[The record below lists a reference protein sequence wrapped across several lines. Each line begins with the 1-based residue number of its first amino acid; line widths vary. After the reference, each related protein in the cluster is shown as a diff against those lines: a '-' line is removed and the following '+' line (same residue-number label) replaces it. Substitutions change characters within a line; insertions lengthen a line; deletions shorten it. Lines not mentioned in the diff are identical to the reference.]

1 METNVFG
8 NADAGLIAVTSA
20 TGGGSSSSPQENNTE
35 TKSATHQD
43 ITNAWREKTKGIHG
57 NC

>member
-20 TGGGSSSSPQENNTE
+20 TGGGSSSSSQEI
-35 TKSATHQD
+35 KMGQKATT
-43 ITNAWREKTKGIHG
+43 IRA
-57 NC
+57 